1 MARSDSAQRTYAA
14 LHGRGDC
21 CSCGFRCQFRNR
33 TGNWL
38 EKWRFANSRFR
49 ALLRNLEAEDL
60 TFEGNIY
67 RNLQHLIP
75 DNSSVFVGNSM
86 PIRDA
91 DTFLKIRNGPSG
103 FCQ

>member
-1 MARSDSAQRTYAA
+1 QIVVDPDGGWRDPTQLSAHMLHCTEEEIAVLADSAVN
-14 LHGRGDC
+14 
-21 CSCGFRCQFRNR
+21 SENR

-75 DNSSVFVGNSM
+75 DN
-86 PIRDA
+86 
-91 DTFLKIRNGPSG
+91 
-103 FCQ
+103 